1 MKATLALAVANAV
14 LAAANPLVKRVYV
27 TDLDIKTVT
36 SYVYPDGSPATHLGA
51 QATPSADD
59 GAVFYETIAQPGN
72 SNQETKPTS
81 TPSSD
86 DSDSDDSSSDSGSG
100 SGSGSSDKPQSAV
113 PATSYGSVQEASIQ
127 SHNAHRS
134 NHSAPAVS
142 WDSNLASYAQ
152 KLADSCSYGHDTKI
166 GGGGYGQ
173 NIAMGAET
181 NFGLSE
187 GECATRAITR
197 QWYNN
202 EYELYPSYG
211 GEPSMDDFEAWGHLS
226 QMVWEGTEKIGCAI
240 AICDGGELA
249 QGMEGYFAVCN
260 YAPAGN
266 VIGKFSDNV
275 KPARGAA
282 IQIV

>member
-152 KLADSCSYGHDTKI
+152 KLADSCSYGHDTYI
-166 GGGGYGQ
+166 HPF
-173 NIAMGAET
+173 T
-181 NFGLSE
+181 F
-187 GECATRAITR
+187 R
-197 QWYNN
+197 
-202 EYELYPSYG
+202 
-211 GEPSMDDFEAWGHLS
+211 
-226 QMVWEGTEKIGCAI
+226 V
-240 AICDGGELA
+240 
-249 QGMEGYFAVCN
+249 
-260 YAPAGN
+260 
-266 VIGKFSDNV
+266 
-275 KPARGAA
+275 
-282 IQIV
+282 